1 MSVDRLLGKSSPAI
15 RKYFQTIYYRGPVK
29 VTQVQTS
36 GFSKK
41 QDALKFK
48 KLKMLRESGRL
59 KCN

>member
-36 GFSKK
+36 GFSKTK
-41 QDALKFK
+41 RVEIK

>member
-15 RKYFQTIYYRGPVK
+15 RKYFQTIYYRGLAK

-36 GFSKK
+36 GFSKTK
-41 QDALKFK
+41 RVETK
-48 KLKMLRESGRL
+48 KLKLLRESGRL